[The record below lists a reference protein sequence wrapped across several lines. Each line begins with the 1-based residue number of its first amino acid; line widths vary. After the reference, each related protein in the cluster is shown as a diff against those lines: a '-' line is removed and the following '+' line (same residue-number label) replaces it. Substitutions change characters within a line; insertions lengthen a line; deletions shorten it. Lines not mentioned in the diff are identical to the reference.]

1 MTRGEVS
8 STLDG
13 CQLAD
18 SVSFEMRIDFQTEE
32 ELVWTGT
39 LLHRFNRELFREE

>member
-1 MTRGEVS
+1 MTWREVS

-18 SVSFEMRIDFQTEE
+18 SVSFEMGIDSQTEE

-39 LLHRFNRELFREE
+39 HLHRFNRELFPEE